1 MTVKTLQLSIWEQ
14 LKHTLLLVLRH
25 SWLIL
30 NTRTKPFE
38 QLLTRTFLFL
48 LRYDRRWDLT
58 INATKKRRYIQ
69 FVLRACQDVIEKRCL
84 LFADAYE
91 PILHI
96 NTHTP
101 WIIIRLAYDYI
112 DRCRRSA
119 DEGEMRKWNKYKAGI
134 FVYSFIRIGKPAIH
148 TTLRAYFMHD
158 LICFWLYRRR
168 VPSIAK

>member
-1 MTVKTLQLSIWEQ
+1 MYISTEKEPDSFQPHSFEGLTINHEWLS
-14 LKHTLLLVLRH
+14 KHFSYENNLNTLLLVLRH

-101 WIIIRLAYDYI
+101 WIIIRLAMNYYTF
-112 DRCRRSA
+112 S
-119 DEGEMRKWNKYKAGI
+119 
-134 FVYSFIRIGKPAIH
+134 IR
-148 TTLRAYFMHD
+148 
-158 LICFWLYRRR
+158 LYRPLSEVGGRGGNE
-168 VPSIAK
+168 KME